1 MKWITA
7 LLFGAILGVVM
18 PTAIDLRS
26 GLWMNNWTAWGTIH
40 PHANSPA
47 LLLSIPV
54 FLGAALALR
63 LVFNWHTR

>member
-40 PHANSPA
+40 PHANSPG

-63 LVFNWHTR
+63 LVFTWHTR